1 MPVVVS
7 FPAMQGG
14 SPEASAT
21 GLDDA
26 QFRALAETAPDAIV
40 TGDASGRI
48 AYVNPAAELLF
59 GYPAAHMIGRGI
71 PMLMPE
77 ELRAAHSAGFE
88 RFIRTGRGHLVGR
101 TVDVT
106 GLRADG
112 HTFPME
118 LSLGSAGEGASRTL
132 TAVIRD
138 LTARRRQERH
148 LAAQLAVTSVLAA
161 PHETEE
167 AVACIVEE
175 LTRALEW
182 DVGAL
187 WMIALDGGQSL
198 ELRHL
203 WQADPVR
210 TRAFADAT
218 TRLAL
223 EPSSGIPASTLER
236 ATPAW
241 LDDLSTHAG
250 FVRHAEA
257 TECGLRAGIWLPL
270 LTGGRPIGVIEC
282 FTSEPL
288 PVDGELRDLL
298 MTVASQ
304 VSEYLGR
311 RRTEMRLEEERARF
325 ADELGRSNA
334 ELEQFAQ
341 VAAHDLH
348 TPLRTVAGLTELVLR
363 DHGRELSDQARH
375 YLATTI
381 ASATAGGRLLDSLL
395 EYARAG
401 AFDRPLE
408 SIEPAEVIAEVI
420 ASLSVMVESR
430 AARITV
436 GELPPVSADP
446 VQLGQLFQ
454 NLLVNAI
461 KFTPQERVPA
471 IAITGAARGST
482 VEIHVRDNGVGIGPH
497 EGDGLFAMLRRGD
510 RSDGFDGAG
519 IGLAV
524 CARIVERHGGRIW
537 CTPAPGGGTVFS
549 CTLPAA

>member
-1 MPVVVS
+1 MP
-7 FPAMQGG
+7 GG
-14 SPEASAT
+14 LPEASAT
-21 GLDDA
+21 RLDDA
-26 QFRALAETAPDAIV
+26 QFRALADTAPDAIV

-59 GYPAAHMIGRGI
+59 GHPAARMIGQGI

-77 ELRAAHSAGFE
+77 DLRAAHHAGFE

-101 TVDVT
+101 TVEVT

-112 HTFPME
+112 HVFPME
-118 LSLGSAGEGASRTL
+118 LSLGSAGEGAARTL

-161 PHETEE
+161 PHEADE
-167 AVACIVEE
+167 AVARIVEE

-187 WMIALDGGQSL
+187 WMVGPDAGQTL

-203 WQADPVR
+203 WQADPSR
-210 TRAFADAT
+210 TRTFADAT
-218 TRLAL
+218 ARLAL
-223 EPSSGIPASTLER
+223 DPSRGIPLSTLQR

-241 LDDLSTHAG
+241 LDDLPAQAG

-257 TECGLRAGIWLPL
+257 TACGLRAGIWLPL

-282 FTSEPL
+282 FTREPL
-288 PVDGELRDLL
+288 PVDGQLRDLL

-304 VSEYLGR
+304 VGEYLAR

-325 ADELGRSNA
+325 AADLARSNA
-334 ELEQFAQ
+334 ELEEFAQ

-348 TPLRTVAGLTELVLR
+348 TPLRTIAGLTELVLR
-363 DHGRELSDQARH
+363 DHGRALPDRARE
-375 YLATTI
+375 YLETTV

-395 EYARAG
+395 TYARAG
-401 AFDRPLE
+401 ASGRPHE
-408 SIEPAEVIAEVI
+408 RVEPGEVVAEVL
-420 ASLSVMVESR
+420 ASLSVVIEHR
-430 AARITV
+430 GAKITV
-436 GELPPVSADP
+436 DELPPVRGDA

-454 NLLVNAI
+454 NLIANAI
-461 KFTPQERVPA
+461 KFTPQERIPA
-471 IAITGAARGST
+471 IAIGAGAGGSM
-482 VEIHVRDNGVGIGPH
+482 VEFRVRDNGMGIAPEDG
-497 EGDGLFAMLRRGD
+497 EGLFAMLRRGD
-510 RSDGFDGAG
+510 RSAAYDGAG

-537 CTPAPGGGTVFS
+537 CEPASPCGTVFVF
-549 CTLPAA
+549 TLPTA